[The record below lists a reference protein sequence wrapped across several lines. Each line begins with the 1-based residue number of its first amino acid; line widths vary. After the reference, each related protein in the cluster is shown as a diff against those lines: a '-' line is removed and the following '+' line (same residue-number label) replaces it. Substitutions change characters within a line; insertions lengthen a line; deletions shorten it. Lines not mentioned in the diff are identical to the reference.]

1 MNTFA
6 LRTAIAPLVALGAG
20 VASADPTLH
29 GDPDTPG
36 TQLTSHSNSPH
47 SFSCGAIPFFGSG
60 PVQGGCVGDDG
71 SISFPAGHAH

>member
-6 LRTAIAPLVALGAG
+6 LRTAIAAAAIAPLVALGAGAGVGVG

-36 TQLTSHSNSPH
+36 TQLNIHSNSPH
-47 SFSCGAIPFFGSG
+47 SFSCGAIGVTGVGIGSA
-60 PVQGGCVGDDG
+60 
-71 SISFPAGHAH
+71 ST